1 MLKKKTN
8 NTLSQK
14 NIPLNRRVLG
24 FVILLCVSSAANSD
38 DSKDNYSY
46 LDCSLVLNEL
56 INKELDVKYQSS
68 YRVDYV
74 KKEVFIYEDR
84 KNTYYNLCASSE
96 CTLTEGLISWG
107 KTEKDNSL
115 EVSEYTGI
123 NRWTGKY
130 NGWSKYRYDGK
141 LSYDIRLLGNAKVVF
156 PKYGLNPNS
165 NYIIMKI

>member
-8 NTLSQK
+8 KTLSQK
-14 NIPLNRRVLG
+14 NVPLNRSVLG

-68 YRVDYV
+68 YRVDYI

-84 KNTYYNLCASSE
+84 KNSYLNLCASSE

-107 KTEKDNSL
+107 KKEKDNSL

-130 NGWSKYRYDGK
+130 TGWSTYRFDGK
-141 LSYDIRLLGNAKVVF
+141 LSYDIRSAGECKSGVSKIRTK
-156 PKYGLNPNS
+156 PKF
-165 NYIIMKI
+165 